1 MEKIKLLLVD
11 DQKMVREGL
20 RLILDRYEKF
30 DFVGEAA
37 NGFEAIQMTK
47 KHLPDVV
54 LMDLRMPEMNG
65 IDATFRIKK
74 STPHIKVLV
83 LTTFN
88 EQDLILKALQN
99 GADGY
104 VLKDIGG
111 DEIVRAIEVVL
122 SGEIMLQP
130 EVTSMLVKAIS
141 PQNQKADTSVE
152 TLNALSQKEKEVGK
166 LVGKG
171 KTNKEI
177 ADALGIKEGTV
188 KNHVSSIL
196 QKCELGN
203 RTEIA
208 LLFK

>member
-30 DFVGEAA
+30 DFVGEAS

-88 EQDLILKALQN
+88 EQDSILKALQN

-141 PQNQKADTSVE
+141 PQSQKPDTSVE

>member
-1 MEKIKLLLVD
+1 MDKIKLLLVD

-20 RLILDRYEKF
+20 RLILDRFQKF
-30 DFVGEAA
+30 DIIGEAT
-37 NGFEAIQMTK
+37 NGFEAIQMAK
-47 KHLPDVV
+47 KHLPDVI

-74 STPHIKVLV
+74 SNPHIKVLV

-111 DEIVRAIEVVL
+111 DEIVRAVDVIL

-141 PQNQKADTSVE
+141 PQTQKPDTSIE
-152 TLNALSQKEKEVGK
+152 ILNALSQKEMEVGK
-166 LVGKG
+166 LIGKG

-177 ADALGIKEGTV
+177 AELLGIKEGTV

-196 QKCELGN
+196 QKCDLGN